1 MENSLKLKPIGD
13 NKNEGTLEEN
23 LTKQLKKLQERLFEL
38 WDKFNIPNHHREIF
52 VENFKTI
59 KKEELIKIVENEI
72 SKLEK
77 KCSLIQVKLLTHPNL
92 KIQIIFEDLLK
103 MHQCKGIVYI

>member
-1 MENSLKLKPIGD
+1 MVQKYSMENSLKLKPIGD

-38 WDKFNIPNHHREIF
+38 WDKFNIPNHHREI
-52 VENFKTI
+52 
-59 KKEELIKIVENEI
+59 LIKIVENEI